1 MALLLPTPT
10 MTNPKPAGT
19 SPRTPVLFIS
29 LIGLFLLM
37 AWDHSSLDLGMAR
50 WFGSATGFALENHW
64 FWRGVLHDGLR
75 PLPWLLELGLLLA
88 IVKPV
93 GALNQ
98 LTALRRTQLALT
110 TLAALLMVSNI
121 KLHSRTS
128 CPSSLQE
135 FGGMASYVSHWAW
148 GIRDGG
154 DGGCFPA
161 GHASAGFAFLGGFF
175 AFRQR
180 LPATATRWLAG
191 AMMAGLLLG
200 VAQQVRGAHYMSHTF
215 WTAWFCW
222 VTAASLDRVFSQ
234 IERWTSQR
242 LPRDPAPALD
252 L

>member
-1 MALLLPTPT
+1 MTDTTP
-10 MTNPKPAGT
+10 AYAT
-19 SPRTPVLFIS
+19 SRTPVFFIS
-29 LIGLFLLM
+29 LVGLFLLM

-50 WFGSATGFALENHW
+50 WFGSTTGFALENHW
-64 FWRGVLHDGLR
+64 FWRDVLHDGLR

-93 GALNQ
+93 GALTQ
-98 LTALRRTQLALT
+98 LSALRRTQLALT
-110 TLAALLMVSNI
+110 TLVALLVVSNI

-175 AFRQR
+175 AFRQQ
-180 LPATATRWLAG
+180 LPATARRWLAG
-191 AMMAGLLLG
+191 AMLTGLLLG
-200 VAQQVRGAHYMSHTF
+200 VAQQLRGAHYMSHTF
-215 WTAWFCW
+215 WTAWLCW
-222 VTAASLDRVFSQ
+222 ASAASLDQGFSQ
-234 IERWTSQR
+234 LERRMSQR
-242 LPRDPAPALD
+242 PRRDSAPAPGL
-252 L
+252 